1 MTSVGWP
8 IRPCMS
14 TMEVAIVLV
23 ISVVLQLDV
32 TTDPESVAV
41 LQIVDSIVV
50 TEAGEVDTSVETLV
64 DSEFVVMVANSVA
77 VGDVWH
83 CDMMPQA

>member
-1 MTSVGWP
+1 MSLNFTLESVP
-8 IRPCMS
+8 S
-14 TMEVAIVLV
+14 AIVLV

-50 TEAGEVDTSVETLV
+50 TEAGEVG
-64 DSEFVVMVANSVA
+64 
-77 VGDVWH
+77 GD
-83 CDMMPQA
+83 AS